1 MKEFLLLYR
10 GDYSVI
16 PQVPQEQLQATT
28 KKWMD
33 WMGSIAAQ
41 NKLTDKGNR
50 LHTSGK
56 VFKPN
61 NIVTDGPY
69 SDIKES
75 VGGYSIIKVDSYD
88 EAVNLAKGCP
98 ILTFGGNVE
107 IREVNPV

>member
-41 NKLTDKGNR
+41 NKLADKGNR
-50 LHTSGK
+50 LNTSGR
-56 VFKPN
+56 VLKPN
-61 NIVTDGPY
+61 NVVTDGPY
-69 SDIKES
+69 SEIKES
-75 VGGYSIIKVDSYD
+75 IGGYSIIKVDSYD
-88 EAVNLAKGCP
+88 EAVNLAKSCP
-98 ILTFGGNVE
+98 ILAFGGNVE
-107 IREVNPV
+107 IREVNPI

>member
-41 NKLTDKGNR
+41 NKLADKGNR
-50 LHTSGK
+50 LNTSGR
-56 VFKPN
+56 VLKPN
-61 NIVTDGPY
+61 NVVTDGPY
-69 SDIKES
+69 SEIKES
-75 VGGYSIIKVDSYD
+75 IGGYSIIKVDSYD

-98 ILTFGGNVE
+98 ILAFGGNVE
-107 IREVNPV
+107 IREVNPI